1 MKILGISGSPRHES
15 TSRLVQEVLDATG
28 ETTELIT
35 LKGKNI
41 GGCIACLGC
50 VKDNTCIV
58 PDDMQEL
65 RQKIVGADAY
75 VIGAAN
81 YFMTLNGLAHC
92 FLERWYQ
99 FRHRSGQA
107 VTGKLAVAVGVGGAT
122 GAPIVSLIETFM
134 AYNLIET
141 VAKVAGQGAACC
153 FICGY
158 GETCEVG
165 AVRMLC
171 GPDVKITD
179 AMIPKIENQPAALS
193 AAREAGKILGDRLR
207 GGNNRAA
214 TAQKMAAYLGEKFK
228 EAT

>member
-1 MKILGISGSPRHES
+1 MKILGISGSPREQG
-15 TSRLVQEVLDATG
+15 TSRLVQEVLNATG
-28 ETTELIT
+28 EQTEFIT

-41 GGCIACLGC
+41 GGCTACLGC
-50 VKDNTCIV
+50 VKENICV
-58 PDDMQEL
+58 VEDDMQEL
-65 RQKIVGADAY
+65 RQKIVDADAY

-99 FRHRSGQA
+99 FRHQSGQA

-122 GAPIVSLIETFM
+122 GAPIVNQIETFM
-134 AYNLIET
+134 AYNLIDT
-141 VAKVAGQGAACC
+141 VARVSGQGAACC

-165 AVRMLC
+165 AVRMMM
-171 GPDVKITD
+171 GPDARITED
-179 AMIPKIENQPAALS
+179 IIPSIDKQPAVLS
-193 AAREAGKILGDRLR
+193 AARDAGKILGERLR
-207 GGNNRAA
+207 GGHDRAS
-214 TAQKMAAYLGEKFK
+214 TAQKIAAYLGERFK

>member
-1 MKILGISGSPRHES
+1 MKILGISGSPREQG
-15 TSRLVQEVLDATG
+15 TSRLVQEVLNATG
-28 ETTELIT
+28 EQTEFIT

-41 GGCIACLGC
+41 GGCTACLGC
-50 VKDNTCIV
+50 VKENICV
-58 PDDMQEL
+58 VEDDMQEL
-65 RQKIVGADAY
+65 RQKIVDADAY

-99 FRHRSGQA
+99 FRHQSGQA

-122 GAPIVSLIETFM
+122 GAPIVNQIETFM
-134 AYNLIET
+134 AYNLIDT
-141 VAKVAGQGAACC
+141 VAKVSGQGAACC

-165 AVRMLC
+165 AVRMMM
-171 GPDVKITD
+171 GPDARITED
-179 AMIPKIENQPAALS
+179 IIPSIDKQPAVLS
-193 AAREAGKILGDRLR
+193 AARDAGRILGERLR
-207 GGNNRAA
+207 GGHDRAA
-214 TAQKMAAYLGEKFK
+214 TAQKIAAYLGERFK

>member
-1 MKILGISGSPRHES
+1 MKILGISGSPRQES
-15 TSRLVQEVLDATG
+15 TGRLVQEVLDATG
-28 ETTELIT
+28 EETELIS

-41 GGCIACLGC
+41 GGCVACLGC
-50 VKDNTCIV
+50 VKENICIV
-58 PDDMQEL
+58 EDDMQQL
-65 RQKIVGADAY
+65 RQKIVDADAY
-75 VIGAAN
+75 VVGAAN

-122 GAPIVSLIETFM
+122 GAPIVNQIETFM
-134 AYNLIET
+134 AYNLIDT
-141 VAKVAGQGAACC
+141 VAKVSGQGAACC

-165 AVRMLC
+165 AVRMMM
-171 GPDVKITD
+171 GPDAKITD
-179 AMIPKIENQPAALS
+179 DIIPAIDKQPAVLS
-193 AAREAGKILGDRLR
+193 AARDAGKVLGDRLR
-207 GGNNRAA
+207 SGNDRTA
-214 TAQKMAAYLGEKFK
+214 TAQKIAAYLGERFK

>member
-1 MKILGISGSPRHES
+1 MKILGISGSPRQES
-15 TSRLVQEVLDATG
+15 TARLVQEVLDATG
-28 ETTELIT
+28 ENTEFIS

-41 GGCIACLGC
+41 AGCIACLGC
-50 VKDNTCIV
+50 VKENVCV
-58 PDDMQEL
+58 VKDDMQEL
-65 RQKIVGADAY
+65 RRKIVDADAY

-99 FRHRSGQA
+99 FRHRGGQA
-107 VTGKLAVAVGVGGAT
+107 VMGKLAVTVGVGGAT
-122 GAPIVSLIETFM
+122 GAPVTEQIETFM

-141 VAKVAGQGAACC
+141 VAKVSGQGAACC

-165 AVRMLC
+165 AVRMMM

-179 AMIPKIENQPAALS
+179 DIIPKLDNQPAVLE
-193 AAREAGKILGDRLR
+193 AAREAGKTLGDRLR
-207 GGNNRAA
+207 SGNDRAA
-214 TAQKMAAYLGEKFK
+214 TAQKIAAYLGERFK

>member
-1 MKILGISGSPRHES
+1 MKILGISGSPREES
-15 TSRLVQEVLDATG
+15 TSRLVREVLDATG
-28 ETTELIT
+28 GETEFIT

-50 VKDNTCIV
+50 VKENVCV
-58 PDDMQEL
+58 VKDDMQEM
-65 RQKIVGADAY
+65 RQKIVDADAY
-75 VIGAAN
+75 VVGAAN

-99 FRHRSGQA
+99 FRHQSGQA

-122 GAPIVSLIETFM
+122 GAPIVSQIETFM
-134 AYNLIET
+134 AYNLIDT
-141 VAKVAGQGAACC
+141 VAKVSGQGAACC

-165 AVRMLC
+165 AVRMMM
-171 GPDVKITD
+171 GPDARITED
-179 AMIPKIENQPAALS
+179 IIPSLDKQPAVLS
-193 AAREAGKILGDRLR
+193 AARDAGKILGERLR
-207 GGNNRAA
+207 SGNDRGA
-214 TAQKMAAYLGEKFK
+214 TAQKIAAYLGERFK

>member
-1 MKILGISGSPRHES
+1 MKVLGISGSPRNES
-15 TSRLVQEVLDATG
+15 TARLVREVLDATG
-28 ETTELIT
+28 ETAEFISLS
-35 LKGKNI
+35 GKKIN
-41 GGCIACLGC
+41 GCIACLGC
-50 VKDNTCIV
+50 VKSNICV
-58 PDDMQEL
+58 VEDDMKQL
-65 RQKIVGADAY
+65 RQKIVEADAY
-75 VIGAAN
+75 VVGGAN
-81 YFMTLNGLAHC
+81 YFMALNGLTHC

-99 FRHRSGQA
+99 FRHRSGQD

-122 GAPIVSLIETFM
+122 GAPVADQIEM
-134 AYNLIET
+134 YMSYNLIET

-165 AVRMLC
+165 AVRMMC

-179 AMIPKIENQPAALS
+179 DMIPKIGKQSAVLA
-193 AAREAGKILGDRLR
+193 AARDAGKILGERLR
-207 GGNNRAA
+207 NGNDRTL

>member
-1 MKILGISGSPRHES
+1 MKILGISGSPREQG
-15 TSRLVQEVLDATG
+15 TSRLVQEVLNATG
-28 ETTELIT
+28 EETEFIT
-35 LKGKNI
+35 LKDKNI

-50 VKDNTCIV
+50 VKGNICV
-58 PDDMQEL
+58 VEDDMQEL
-65 RQKIVGADAY
+65 RQKIVDADAY

-99 FRHRSGQA
+99 FRHQSGQA

-122 GAPIVSLIETFM
+122 GAPIVNQIETFM
-134 AYNLIET
+134 AYNLIDT
-141 VAKVAGQGAACC
+141 VAKVSGQGAACC

-165 AVRMLC
+165 AVRMMM
-171 GPDVKITD
+171 GPDARITED
-179 AMIPKIENQPAALS
+179 IIPSIDKQPAVLS
-193 AAREAGKILGDRLR
+193 AARDAGKILGERLR
-207 GGNNRAA
+207 SGHDRAS
-214 TAQKMAAYLGEKFK
+214 TAQKIAAYLGERFK

>member
-1 MKILGISGSPRHES
+1 MKILGISGSPRQAS
-15 TSRLVQEVLDATG
+15 TARLVQEVLNATK
-28 ETTELIT
+28 EDTEFISLQ
-35 LKGKNI
+35 GNNI

-50 VKDNTCIV
+50 VKDNICV
-58 PDDMQEL
+58 VEDDMQAF
-65 RQKIVGADAY
+65 RQKIVDADAY
-75 VIGAAN
+75 VIGGAN
-81 YFMTLNGLAHC
+81 YFMALNGLTHC

-99 FRHRSGQA
+99 FRHQSGQD

-122 GAPIVSLIETFM
+122 GAPIAEQIETFM
-134 AYNLIET
+134 AYNLIDT

-171 GPDVKITD
+171 GPDVKITED
-179 AMIPKIENQPAALS
+179 MIPNIEKQPAVLEAS
-193 AAREAGKILGDRLR
+193 KDAGKILGNRLR
-207 GGNNRAA
+207 AGNNRAE
-214 TAQKMAAYLGEKFK
+214 TAKKIASYLGEKFK